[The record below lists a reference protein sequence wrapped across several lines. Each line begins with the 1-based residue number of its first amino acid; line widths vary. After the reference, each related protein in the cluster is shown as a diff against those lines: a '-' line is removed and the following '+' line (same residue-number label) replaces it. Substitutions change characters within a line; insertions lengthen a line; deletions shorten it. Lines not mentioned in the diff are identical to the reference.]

1 MEQKTAPASEI
12 FRFTLPNGLR
22 VVHCYDPA
30 AKIAVVTTLY
40 NVGARDEA
48 RDHTGMAH
56 LFEHLMFG
64 GSANIPDF
72 DGPLQEAGGY
82 SNAFTSADFTLFY
95 DQLPAHNIE
104 TALWLESDRMLSL
117 AFSDKALEVQR
128 SVVVEEFKQVCL
140 NRPYGDLGHKFYGLC
155 FPDHPYGVPVI
166 GRSFAEIEK
175 TTQQDVKDWFFSHYA
190 PNNAVLAVVGNI
202 EPDRLRGLVEKWYGD
217 IPSRPIA
224 PRLYHDQPLPSTPR
238 LLETSGEVPQTVIS
252 IGFPMGAY
260 GSELY
265 TATDLVTDVLA
276 NGKASRFYRNLLTPG
291 KLFSDID
298 ASIMGSEHPGMLL
311 VNARLLGNGPQAE
324 KDALDAINTELQ
336 RLKEDGPTERELLR
350 CQNRIESDRLFSRM
364 QAVQKGQDLAFAEF
378 HGETFEG
385 NLARYRAV
393 TPDDVRRAA
402 RAVLDPNRSSTLIY
416 RPS

>member
-1 MEQKTAPASEI
+1 MEI

-30 AKIAVVTTLY
+30 AYIATVTTLY

-82 SNAFTSADFTLFY
+82 SNAYTSADFTLFY
-95 DQLPAHNIE
+95 DQIPAQNIA

-140 NRPYGDLGHKFYGLC
+140 NRPYGDLAHKFYGLC
-155 FPDHPYGVPVI
+155 YPTYPYGVPVI
-166 GRSFAEIEK
+166 GRSFGEIEQ

-190 PNNAVLAVVGNI
+190 PNNAVLTVVGNVS
-202 EPDRLRGLVEKWYGD
+202 PDHLHHLVEKWYGN
-217 IPSRPIA
+217 IPRRAIA
-224 PRLYHDQPLPSTPR
+224 PRLYADEPLPTAPR
-238 LLETSGEVPQTVIS
+238 LLETSGKVPQTAIS

-265 TATDLVTDVLA
+265 AATDLVTDVLA

-291 KLFSDID
+291 KLFTDID
-298 ASIMGSEHPGMLL
+298 ASILGTEHPGLLL
-311 VNARLLGNGPQAE
+311 VNARLLDNSPEAE
-324 KDALDAINTELQ
+324 KAALDAISTELQ
-336 RLKEDGPTERELLR
+336 RLKEDGPTDRELER
-350 CQNRIESDRLFSRM
+350 CKTRVESDRLFSRM
-364 QAVQKGQDLAFAEF
+364 QAVQKGQDLAYAEF
-378 HGETFEG
+378 HDETFEE

-393 TPDDVRRAA
+393 TPDDLRRAA
-402 RAVLDPNRSSTLIY
+402 RQVLDPARSSTLIY
-416 RPS
+416 RPQD